1 MSAAGGRRLI
11 LLEDHVADLSRH
23 RDLAA
28 AGYRIIRRYENK
40 RLVGSARFHCWGPM
54 VGPMGGPAQLHLALP
69 FRVLRKSVA
78 PHSQADHFVPRR
90 TPPIRTLICGAP
102 RVRPDDPPS

>member
-23 RDLAA
+23 RYLAA

-40 RLVGSARFHCWGPM
+40 RLVGAARFHCWGPM
-54 VGPMGGPAQLHLALP
+54 VGPMGDPAQCPTQICRAAFASRPLCAASGPDNQDFDLA
-69 FRVLRKSVA
+69 A
-78 PHSQADHFVPRR
+78 ARR
-90 TPPIRTLICGAP
+90 LT
-102 RVRPDDPPS
+102 